1 MIFAGMVKSSLI
13 DYPGKI
19 ATVLFAPGCDYNCF
33 YCHNRAII
41 EDIDT
46 LLDPVE
52 IDEFLLKR
60 RGLIDAIVVS
70 GGEPTLHR
78 DLIPF
83 LARVKEL
90 GYLTKL
96 DTNGSRPDVLK
107 RILDAGVVD
116 YFAVDYK
123 APVWRY
129 KELCGPDADGDVVLE
144 TLVMLLWAGVDFEA
158 RTTVVPQLGEKD
170 LIRMAKEMPPL
181 PRYVLNPYRKPRLF
195 RPEDADRVEVPPYPE
210 KRIAQ
215 LAETVKL
222 YQKNAVLIF

>member
-33 YCHNRAII
+33 YCHNRPII

-46 LLDPVE
+46 LLDPSEVE
-52 IDEFLLKR
+52 EFLQKR
-60 RGLIDAIVVS
+60 RGLVDAVVVS

-83 LARVKEL
+83 LAHLKEL
-90 GYLTKL
+90 GYLVKL

-107 RILDAGVVD
+107 KVIDAGIVD
-116 YFAVDYK
+116 YYAVDYK

-129 KELCGPDADGDVVLE
+129 REICGPDADGDVVLE

-158 RTTVVPQLGEKD
+158 RTTVIPQLGEKD

-181 PRYVLNPYRKPRLF
+181 PRYVLNPYRKPKVF
-195 RPEDADRVEVPPYPE
+195 RPEDTDRIDVPAYPE
-210 KRIAQ
+210 NKIARM
-215 LAETVKL
+215 AETIKL
-222 YQKNAVLIF
+222 YQHNAVLMF

>member
-41 EDIDT
+41 EDIDV
-46 LLDPVE
+46 LLDPSEV
-52 IDEFLLKR
+52 DDFLLR
-60 RGLIDAIVVS
+60 RQGLIDAIVVS

-83 LARVKEL
+83 LRKVKDL

-96 DTNGSRPDVLK
+96 DTNGSNPDVLK
-107 RILDAGVVD
+107 KLIDERLVD

-129 KELCGPDADGDVVLE
+129 GEICGPDADGNVVLE

-158 RTTVVPQLGEKD
+158 RTTVVPQLSEKD

-181 PRYVLNPYRKPRLF
+181 PRYVLNPYRKPKVF
-195 RPEDADRVEVPPYPE
+195 RPEDQARIDVPPYPE
-210 KRIAQ
+210 KQIAKF
-215 LAETVKL
+215 AENIKL
-222 YQKNAVLIF
+222 YQQNVVLMF